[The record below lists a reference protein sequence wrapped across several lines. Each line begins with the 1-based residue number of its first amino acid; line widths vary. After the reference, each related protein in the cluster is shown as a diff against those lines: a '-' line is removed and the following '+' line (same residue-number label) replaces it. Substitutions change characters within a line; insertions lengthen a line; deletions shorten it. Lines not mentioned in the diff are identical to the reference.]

1 MNTVDIATD
10 AIDTLRSNIREGAEA
25 RGKNAS
31 GNTSRGLAV
40 LSRGGLEFGEA
51 MLEADHNWRYW
62 GNGRGPGGRPPLDK
76 LKAWSDVRGMSLSLD
91 ELYALQGRI
100 AREGSRDYRLKRTN
114 LVLDEIGPWEENDL
128 PETDERLATELERAT
143 LEQFND

>member
-51 MLEADHNWRYW
+51 MLEADDNWRYW
-62 GNGRGPGGRPPLDK
+62 GNGRGPGGRPPLGK
-76 LKAWSDVRGMSLSLD
+76 LQDWINIRGLSLSA
-91 ELYALQGRI
+91 YALQGKI
-100 AREGSRDYRLKRTN
+100 AREGTRDYRLKRTN

>member
-1 MNTVDIATD
+1 MDTVRIASD
-10 AIDTLRSNIREGAEA
+10 AVELLRDNIREGAIA
-25 RGKNAS
+25 RDKNAS

-40 LSRGGLEFGEA
+40 LSRGGSDFGEA
-51 MLEADHNWRYW
+51 MLEADKNWRYW

-76 LKAWSDVRGMSLSLD
+76 LQAWINILGLSLSA
-91 ELYALQGRI
+91 YALQTKI
-100 AREGSRDYRLKRTN
+100 AREGTRDYRLKRTN

-128 PETDERLATELERAT
+128 PHTDERLATELERAT

>member
-10 AIDTLRSNIREGAEA
+10 AIDTLRSNIRDGAEA

-51 MLEADHNWRYW
+51 MLEADDNWRYW
-62 GNGRGPGGRPPLDK
+62 GNGRGPGGRPPLSK
-76 LKAWSDVRGMSLSLD
+76 LQDWINIRGLSLNA
-91 ELYALQGRI
+91 YALQGKI
-100 AREGSRDYRLKRTN
+100 AREGTRDYRLKRTN

-128 PETDERLATELERAT
+128 PQTDERLATELERAT
-143 LEQFND
+143 LEPFNEI

>member
-51 MLEADHNWRYW
+51 MLEADDNWRYW
-62 GNGRGPGGRPPLDK
+62 GNGRGPGGRPPIDRLQD
-76 LKAWSDVRGMSLSLD
+76 WINIRGLSLSA
-91 ELYALQGRI
+91 YALQGKI
-100 AREGSRDYRLKRTN
+100 AREGTRDYRLKRTN